1 MKVNNE
7 IGKVLTLVTVLVIL
21 SCTAA
26 RLDPPAGLEFD
37 SLGSYL
43 DSAIP
48 GLLSENLP
56 GIQIALINHGK
67 VFYEKGFGLADK
79 SAATTVTTE
88 TIFQVASISKSVTAW
103 AVLALAQQQKIK
115 LNAPISD
122 YVHRWALPA
131 SSWDANGV
139 TISNILAHRA
149 GLNLGGYPGYKPGER
164 MPSIEESLSGDNGQF
179 LDLSSPGALKLINAP
194 GEKFSYSGGGYT
206 LLELMIQEVTGQDFS
221 EYMQKTILAPAKMDS
236 SSFEY
241 TPAIGKRLAKAYSSS
256 GALLPNYL
264 FVENAAAG
272 LYSNAGDL
280 ARLLNELYRIESDPS
295 YQSFLLSR
303 QYAAYFYSE
312 NPGITTG
319 EDVFGYFR
327 IKKDGVI
334 KGVQH
339 PGGNQGW
346 KCFYAVEFST
356 GKGMVFLTNS
366 DAGDEWVSRMISLY
380 ESLID

>member
-1 MKVNNE
+1 MKINNA
-7 IGKVLTLVTVLVIL
+7 IITVLTLIVVLVIS
-21 SCTAA
+21 SCTAVK
-26 RLDPPAGLEFD
+26 LNPPAGLEFNAF
-37 SLGSYL
+37 GAYL

-79 SAATTVTTE
+79 AAKTPVTTE

-103 AVLALAQQQKIK
+103 GVLALAQRQKIK
-115 LNAPISD
+115 LDAPVSTYI
-122 YVHRWALPA
+122 HRWTLPP
-131 SSWDANGV
+131 SSYDTNGV

-164 MPSIEESLSGDNGQF
+164 IPSIEESLSGNNGQF
-179 LDLSSPGALKLINAP
+179 PDLSSPGPLKLINAP

-206 LLELMIQEVTGQDFS
+206 LLQLMIEEVTGQGFS
-221 EYMQKTILAPAKMDS
+221 GYMQKTVLAPAKMDS

-241 TPAIGKRLAKAYSSS
+241 TPEIGKRLAKAYSSS
-256 GALLPNYL
+256 GDLLPNYL
-264 FVENAAAG
+264 FVEKAAAG
-272 LYSNAGDL
+272 LYSKAGDL
-280 ARLLNELYRIESDPS
+280 ARLLNELYKIKSDNS
-295 YQSFLLSR
+295 YQSPLLSR
-303 QYAAYFYSE
+303 EYAAYFYSE
-312 NPGITTG
+312 NPGFTTG

-356 GKGMVFLTNS
+356 GKGIVFLTNS
-366 DAGDEWVSRMISLY
+366 DAGDEWVSRVMSLY
-380 ESLID
+380 ETFID